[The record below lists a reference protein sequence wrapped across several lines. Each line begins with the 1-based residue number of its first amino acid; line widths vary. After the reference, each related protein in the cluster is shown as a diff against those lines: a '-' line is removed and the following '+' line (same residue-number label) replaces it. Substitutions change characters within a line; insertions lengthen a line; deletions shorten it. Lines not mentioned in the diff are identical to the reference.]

1 VNKSDSVEYMQTRF
15 YYLLIPFAVLSGVS
29 TVLTFFF
36 VKDQPIKPPSLS
48 QLEIQENKIENT
60 NLKQDLIIFKQSLL
74 NLFKNLHFNL
84 IFITYGIN
92 TGIFYSI
99 STLLNQIINEYY
111 PVYIYMYTVE
121 ITTLSPERV
130 RIESMLFQ
138 TYKNCIWFN
147 V

>member
-1 VNKSDSVEYMQTRF
+1 MNKSDSIEYMQTRF

-36 VKDQPIKPPSLS
+36 VKDQPITPPSLS
-48 QLEIQENKIENT
+48 QLEIQEKKIENT
-60 NLKQDLIIFKQSLL
+60 NLKQDLHIFKQSLL
-74 NLFKNLHFNL
+74 NLFKNLHFDL

-111 PVYIYMYTVE
+111 PVNIC
-121 ITTLSPERV
+121 
-130 RIESMLFQ
+130 
-138 TYKNCIWFN
+138 CIIFFIL
-147 V
+147 